1 MSVFSFI
8 ADEIE
13 EQFNQYKRQA
23 EQTERVVNTIRTGM
37 NPIQGGAWIGQG
49 ARAFIQ
55 EVMTRVIP
63 QIMELIAAIA
73 GFGGNIGKALNIM
86 NQADKMVG
94 GIARQLGDV
103 FDSIF

>member
-23 EQTERVVNTIRTGM
+23 EQTERVV